1 MVFSMAGLTL
11 QSQVLS
17 PHQPRAWAMQGTAA
31 GWGSG
36 TGSRQRRE
44 EGPHPAATMWV
55 DFSGHILPHNPARSC
70 EGGPLQF
77 FGTDGE
83 TEVQECWLAAWKTH
97 LVLHLQPSPSGGSVV
112 HAQPGRE
119 PPSWLQAMTICRWEL
134 PPSRHLA
141 TPSGSSQLPGHRHKQ
156 RRTPGS
162 IPLCLRPSR
171 WGHAFS
177 LKHVL

>member
-1 MVFSMAGLTL
+1 
-11 QSQVLS
+11 
-17 PHQPRAWAMQGTAA
+17 MQGTAA

-112 HAQPGRE
+112 HSQPGRE

-162 IPLCLRPSR
+162 QDCLPFPVLITAGHRAGGLQAWLNPGLAALCRLRQS
-171 WGHAFS
+171 
-177 LKHVL
+177 